1 MLRQKVRAAAA
12 VRGGGHTAHT
22 SVSDP
27 HDGVGARA
35 GTGTAG
41 RGVTSGAPGVS
52 GSVPSTG
59 GAAATT
65 TTGNSH
71 RVNTHTNNTTNNTA
85 DPQIDD
91 EERAVLCFAVDDDD
105 DVTNNNAP
113 RTVAGVNSGQIGP
126 ELRKL
131 RQAQGEHAEYYT
143 LEHYDRL
150 YGRRVKW
157 DRNSRGSK
165 TWCKD
170 VHGPGCTECTSCH
183 FCRQKTSDVKT
194 RCQCGEWRKQ
204 PPGGRGRGAW
214 CGWCLEMRVGE
225 NIVEALGDDE
235 WRCPVCRDICNCSGA
250 NCQRCVSRVS
260 QILALCLVP
269 RVECNYASLTTTK
282 RATEYK
288 TVCPLCVS
296 RPSRDTRLTF
306 SFPTKERN
314 ATCSR
319 RSNSRTKRSSSGGNP
334 WRTTSSRR
342 GSRNT
347 PRAPRLPFY
356 SCRGRSGNSSCGGE
370 TKSAVAE
377 VPTAVGFPKP
387 LVSDA
392 RDERRRTCG
401 GNELRCCGKRWRDGC
416 GTR

>member
-1 MLRQKVRAAAA
+1 MARRGGPVVSDSDDSDVTEDDDVSDVEDDLLRQKVRAAAA

-204 PPGGRGRGAW
+204 PPEAGEEGLGAAGASRCAWGRTLWKRSGMTNGGAPCVATFVTAAGLTAKGTYRAFPKSWHSVW
-214 CGWCLEMRVGE
+214 CHVWSAITQVLPPQNVRQ
-225 NIVEALGDDE
+225 
-235 WRCPVCRDICNCSGA
+235 S
-250 NCQRCVSRVS
+250 
-260 QILALCLVP
+260 
-269 RVECNYASLTTTK
+269 
-282 RATEYK
+282 
-288 TVCPLCVS
+288 
-296 RPSRDTRLTF
+296 TRLF
-306 SFPTKERN
+306 
-314 ATCSR
+314 AHC
-319 RSNSRTKRSSSGGNP
+319 
-334 WRTTSSRR
+334 
-342 GSRNT
+342 
-347 PRAPRLPFY
+347 
-356 SCRGRSGNSSCGGE
+356 
-370 TKSAVAE
+370 V
-377 VPTAVGFPKP
+377 
-387 LVSDA
+387 
-392 RDERRRTCG
+392 
-401 GNELRCCGKRWRDGC
+401 
-416 GTR
+416 